1 MYTFQ
6 TFSPFVP
13 ANSKKVEYA
22 LTDIFGIGLTVSRTI
37 LKVSKI
43 DQKKLTSEL
52 LDDEIIVLR
61 DVIEQNYK
69 VEDDLRREVK
79 QNIIRLAQINSFRGK
94 RHRQNLPVRGQRT
107 RTNSRTPRR
116 IRVL

>member
-1 MYTFQ
+1 VVRI
-6 TFSPFVP
+6 SGIDLS
-13 ANSKKVEYA
+13 NSKKVEYA

>member
-1 MYTFQ
+1 MVRI
-6 TFSPFVP
+6 SGIDLS
-13 ANSKKVEYA
+13 NSKKVEYA

>member
-1 MYTFQ
+1 MVRI
-6 TFSPFVP
+6 SGIDLS
-13 ANSKKVEYA
+13 NSKKVEYA

-52 LDDEIIVLR
+52 LDDEIIILR

>member
-1 MYTFQ
+1 VVRI
-6 TFSPFVP
+6 SGIDL

>member
-1 MYTFQ
+1 VVRI
-6 TFSPFVP
+6 SGIDLS
-13 ANSKKVEYA
+13 NSKKVEYA

-52 LDDEIIVLR
+52 LDDEIIILR

>member
-1 MYTFQ
+1 MVRI
-6 TFSPFVP
+6 SGIDLS
-13 ANSKKVEYA
+13 NSKKVEYA

-43 DQKKLTSEL
+43 DQKKLTGEL

>member
-1 MYTFQ
+1 VVRI
-6 TFSPFVP
+6 SGIDLS
-13 ANSKKVEYA
+13 NSKKVEYA

-43 DQKKLTSEL
+43 DQNKLTSEL